1 MSKQSRYFVMVFL
14 IAFLGC
20 RKVDNP
26 VPNSPPIA
34 DAGNNQN
41 VNSGTKVLLDGSK
54 SSDADGDPLLFNWL
68 LTSKPG
74 NSKAFLSSIDSI
86 KPSFFADVAGTY
98 KFNLLVS
105 DGISSAE
112 DSVSIQAIYL
122 AKLMVSTLA
131 AANGAYY
138 ATLGPDGNLYVS
150 GYSTHVIYKVTPAGV
165 VTTFAGTG
173 VAGYLDDKAGNAQ
186 FRNPS
191 GLAFDGS
198 GNLFIADFGNHCV
211 RKINTSNVVSTFA
224 GVTQAGYAD
233 ATGSQAQFNG
243 ISGLVIDSKN
253 TIYVS
258 ETINLRIR
266 KITPQAV
273 VTTFAGSG
281 KPGLTDAIGVQAQF
295 RGPVSLAIDGT
306 DNIYVADATNHCIRK
321 ISPSAQVSTIAGTGT
336 AGLLNGAA
344 TSAQF
349 NNPFGIA
356 IGQNN
361 SVYVAD
367 FTNNLIRV
375 ISGNQVSTYAGSGVA
390 GLTNG
395 EAPVASF
402 KNPTGLLYSPDG
414 TIYVMDYLNNSIR
427 KIALQ

>member
-1 MSKQSRYFVMVFL
+1 MFKVNLYTQLFFFIVLF
-14 IAFLGC
+14 GC
-20 RKVDNP
+20 RDADNLT
-26 VPNSPPIA
+26 PNSTPTA
-34 DAGNNQN
+34 DAGNNQS
-41 VNSGTKVLLDGSK
+41 VNSGTKVSLDGSK
-54 SSDADGDPLLFNWL
+54 SSDRDGDSLIYNWFL
-68 LTSKPG
+68 ASKPG
-74 NSKAFLSSIDSI
+74 NSKAFLSATDSI

-98 KFNLLVS
+98 KLSLLVS
-105 DGISSAE
+105 DGISSDE

-150 GYSTHVIYKVTPAGV
+150 GYSAHLIYKVTPAGV
-165 VTTFAGTG
+165 VTIFAGTG

-191 GLAFDGS
+191 GLSFDGF
-198 GNLFIADFGNHCV
+198 GNLFIADFGNHCI

-224 GVTQAGYAD
+224 GFTQAGYAD
-233 ATGSQAQFNG
+233 ATGGQAQFNG

-253 TIYVS
+253 NLFVS
-258 ETINLRIR
+258 ETINLRVR

-281 KPGLTDAIGVQAQF
+281 KPGLTDAIGTQAQF
-295 RGPVSLAIDGT
+295 RGPVSLATDGT

-321 ISPSAQVSTIAGTGT
+321 ITPSAQVTTIAGTG
-336 AGLLNGAA
+336 APGFLNGSIA
-344 TSAQF
+344 SAQF
-349 NNPFGIA
+349 NNPFSIA

-367 FTNNLIRV
+367 FTNNRIRI
-375 ISGNQVSTYAGSGVA
+375 ISDNQVSTYAGSGIA
-390 GLTNG
+390 GLTNA
-395 EAPVASF
+395 EALVSTF
-402 KNPTGLLYSPDG
+402 KNPTGLLYSQEG
-414 TIYVMDYLNNSIR
+414 ILYVMDYLNNCIR